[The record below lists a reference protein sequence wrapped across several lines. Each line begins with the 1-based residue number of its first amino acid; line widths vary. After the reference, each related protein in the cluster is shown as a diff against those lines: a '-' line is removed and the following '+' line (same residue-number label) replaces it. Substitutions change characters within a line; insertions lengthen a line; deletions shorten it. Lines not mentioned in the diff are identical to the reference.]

1 MNTIDFSTLPPP
13 SVVETISFE
22 SILAAMKADL
32 VARDPAFTALVESD
46 PAMKIL
52 EVCAY
57 RETLLRQRVN
67 DAAKSVMLAYAVGAD
82 LDQLAALY
90 NVERKVITPADDS
103 TIPPTEAV
111 MEADADF
118 RRRVLLSLD
127 GLATAGAKN
136 AYIYHAL
143 SVVGVRDAAVVAPPI
158 EGVPAGRV
166 EVYVLADTETG
177 AASSVLLSAVE
188 AALNAETVR
197 PLTDIVSV
205 HAATIKDYTIS
216 ASLYVYP
223 GPDAAV
229 VLANAQAAVGKY
241 TNENF
246 RLGRDITMS
255 GLYAAL
261 HASGV
266 QRVELAEP
274 SATIVNGPGECA
286 RCTEIT
292 VTLAGTDE

>member
-22 SILAAMKADL
+22 SILAAMRADL

-158 EGVPAGRV
+158 EGVSAGRV
-166 EVYVLADTETG
+166 EVYILADTENG

-188 AALNAETVR
+188 SALNAETVR

-229 VLANAQAAVGKY
+229 VLANAQAAAGKY
-241 TNENF
+241 TSENF

-286 RCTEIT
+286 HCTEIT

>member
-1 MNTIDFSTLPPP
+1 MNTIDFSTLPAP

-22 SILAAMKADL
+22 AILAAMKTDL

-67 DAAKSVMLAYAVGAD
+67 DAAKSVMLAYAVGSD

-90 NVERKVITPADDS
+90 NVERKEITPPDNS
-103 TIPPTEAV
+103 TIPPTAAV

-158 EGVPAGRV
+158 EGIPAGRV
-166 EVYVLADTETG
+166 EVYILADTETG
-177 AASSVLLSAVE
+177 AVSPVLLSAVE
-188 AALNAETVR
+188 AAL
-197 PLTDIVSV
+197 
-205 HAATIKDYTIS
+205 IKDYTIS

-229 VLANAQAAVGKY
+229 VLTNAQAAVEKY
-241 TNENF
+241 TGENF

-261 HASGV
+261 HAAGV

-286 RCTEIT
+286 RCTGIT